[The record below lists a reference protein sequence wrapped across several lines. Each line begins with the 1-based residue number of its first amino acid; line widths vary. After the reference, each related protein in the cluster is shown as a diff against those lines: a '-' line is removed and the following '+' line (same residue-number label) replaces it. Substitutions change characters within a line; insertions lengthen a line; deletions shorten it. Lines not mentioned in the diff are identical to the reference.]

1 MYLFARLK
9 MAQRKAPLVVAVC
22 EPWSKK
28 TRRTEKCSRK
38 CHGQRIVVV
47 VHSLENGNEPKA
59 RRAVARNRA
68 RRRGTAE
75 GGGFR
80 TFLGVR
86 FQRHSTI
93 RCGLFF
99 ACSPE
104 LSTDLTCTDDTGTD
118 NWPTRM
124 DAEPGG

>member
-1 MYLFARLK
+1 
-9 MAQRKAPLVVAVC
+9 MAGVLHGGVFLRVRAWNLDAAERCPDEIAPV
-22 EPWSKK
+22 
-28 TRRTEKCSRK
+28 
-38 CHGQRIVVV
+38 IY
-47 VHSLENGNEPKA
+47 SLENGNEPKA

-93 RCGLFF
+93 RSGLFF

-124 DAEPGG
+124 DAERGG